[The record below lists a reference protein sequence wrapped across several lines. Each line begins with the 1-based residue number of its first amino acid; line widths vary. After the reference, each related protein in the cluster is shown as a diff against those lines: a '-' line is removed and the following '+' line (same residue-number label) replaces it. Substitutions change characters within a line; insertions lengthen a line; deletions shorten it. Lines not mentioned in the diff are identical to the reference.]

1 MMKVRRINNCFMMLM
16 LLGAI
21 ASIPVEAIASPHHH
35 HHGGGEYGKFSKI
48 EQPLGLKL
56 GITLAGIGLIGL
68 ELWWFMFSEPPR
80 KKSGD

>member
-1 MMKVRRINNCFMMLM
+1 MMKLRGINNCFMMLM

>member
-1 MMKVRRINNCFMMLM
+1 MMKVRSINNCLMMLM

-21 ASIPVEAIASPHHH
+21 ASPHHH
-35 HHGGGEYGKFSKI
+35 DHGGGEYGKFSKI
-48 EQPLGLKL
+48 EQPLGLKV